1 MVNVNILQQP
11 CHCYFFNILSFS
23 ANFLS
28 YHPNIVTTSLPG
40 WEISFFENDKAFE
53 KGADSYLKM
62 MPNAKGERK
71 ILVKN
76 KSIWYDKDVLKVLIR
91 LRGTIL
97 QKRTAKL
104 LIFLA
109 IVPSVK
115 ILLIVR
121 DPIG

>member
-1 MVNVNILQQP
+1 
-11 CHCYFFNILSFS
+11 
-23 ANFLS
+23 
-28 YHPNIVTTSLPG
+28 
-40 WEISFFENDKAFE
+40 
-53 KGADSYLKM
+53 M